1 MQTQLS
7 LPAPPSLAL
16 GTDVAH
22 DHTANTLTDSPAE
35 PGTGGTA
42 ATLSCTDAQT
52 ELLLRRQADQ

>member
-22 DHTANTLTDSPAE
+22 DHTANTLIDSPVE

-42 ATLSCTDAQT
+42 ARLSYTDAQT